1 MKSRLALLA
10 VPFLALAC
18 TDAEQAT
25 LLEPPAISADVL
37 ITNFVLSHVECAIG
51 QTGFV
56 RYIVEVS
63 SGGVDKERTFPCPQ
77 TRRPNDQI
85 EDLTAFGVVEGFT
98 VIFENIDNLPSACAT
113 VTHDIADV
121 PFKTKCTVNGL
132 EANGKPLGSVAFK
145 YVQPDEDEQ

>member
-63 SGGVDKERTFPCPQ
+63 SGGVDKERTSPCPH
-77 TRRPNDQI
+77 
-85 EDLTAFGVVEGFT
+85 DLPPGT
-98 VIFENIDNLPSACAT
+98 V
-113 VTHDIADV
+113 
-121 PFKTKCTVNGL
+121 
-132 EANGKPLGSVAFK
+132 PLLML
-145 YVQPDEDEQ
+145 VQPPFSAYREARATTAS